1 MINSTGIYIH
11 TRERGFHNYALPY
24 SWDVRL
30 GHKTRDTALRELE
43 DEIDLT
49 QIRTVLDEIG
59 YEMKADDPAA
69 DLRGSQTRLVAYYAS
84 DDPDLDGP
92 RARTHLAGILPDY
105 MVPSYLVRLD
115 ILPLTP
121 NGKVDRAALPDP
133 RLRSSGNGDGY
144 EAPRT
149 PVEKELAGIWETVLG
164 LDRVGIH
171 DPFIELGGD
180 SILNIQIVSRA
191 KGSGLIFTPQ
201 DLFEH
206 QTIAALAA
214 VVNPA
219 TLVEPTSPVPLPTTE
234 GLTPERFPEA
244 GIDQAELD
252 ELLERFGESE

>member
-1 MINSTGIYIH
+1 M
-11 TRERGFHNYALPY
+11 
-24 SWDVRL
+24 
-30 GHKTRDTALRELE
+30 
-43 DEIDLT
+43 
-49 QIRTVLDEIG
+49 
-59 YEMKADDPAA
+59 
-69 DLRGSQTRLVAYYAS
+69 RLVAYYVS
-84 DDPDLDGP
+84 DDPALDGP
-92 RARTHLAGILPDY
+92 QARAHLAGILPDY
-105 MVPSYLVRLD
+105 MVPSYLVRLAN
-115 ILPLTP
+115 LPLAP

-133 RLRSSGNGDGY
+133 RLRSSQNGDGY
-144 EAPRT
+144 EAPHT
-149 PVEKELAGIWETVLG
+149 PAEKELAGIWETVLG
-164 LDRVGIH
+164 LDRVGNH

-214 VVNPA
+214 VVNAA

-252 ELLERFGESE
+252 ELLERFGEPE